1 MWKKSDYSCRFCI
14 FSKDFIAQYHGKIIP
29 IEVKAE
35 ENLKAKSLKAFMD
48 KHADLH
54 AIRFSMSPYKK
65 QDWLTNIPLYGVR
78 EMKA

>member
-1 MWKKSDYSCRFCI
+1 MWKKSDY
-14 FSKDFIAQYHGKIIP
+14 QYHGKIIP

>member
-1 MWKKSDYSCRFCI
+1 
-14 FSKDFIAQYHGKIIP
+14 
-29 IEVKAE
+29 
-35 ENLKAKSLKAFMD
+35 MD

-78 EMKA
+78 EMKAWYVKIHATYSPLEKYS

>member
-1 MWKKSDYSCRFCI
+1 
-14 FSKDFIAQYHGKIIP
+14 
-29 IEVKAE
+29 
-35 ENLKAKSLKAFMD
+35 MD